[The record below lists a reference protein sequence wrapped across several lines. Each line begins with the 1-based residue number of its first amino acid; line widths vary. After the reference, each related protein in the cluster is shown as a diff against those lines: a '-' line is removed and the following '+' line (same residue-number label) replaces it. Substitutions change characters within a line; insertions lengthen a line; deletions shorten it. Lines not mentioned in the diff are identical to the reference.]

1 MYTKNNVTRFSSI
14 ITRRLLL
21 GICCCLS
28 IFLFACS
35 SQSPK
40 NDSNIFQYAV
50 KSSDSTLSPKN
61 VTFNMAMEEVQKASK
76 TSESNIDTTL
86 GEDQPRIIK
95 SISISGLSDDIQE
108 IYSFQDDKL
117 VSVEYM
123 IKVSESEF
131 EKAIQTLNTQAAALP
146 ADWLMG
152 ENHILEGK
160 TTSWED
166 TQKNTVTL
174 SFPETNTS
182 GERVIL
188 LGLYMA
194 KGSFTELPH

>member
-1 MYTKNNVTRFSSI
+1 
-14 ITRRLLL
+14 
-21 GICCCLS
+21 
-28 IFLFACS
+28 
-35 SQSPK
+35 
-40 NDSNIFQYAV
+40 
-50 KSSDSTLSPKN
+50 
-61 VTFNMAMEEVQKASK
+61 
-76 TSESNIDTTL
+76 
-86 GEDQPRIIK
+86 
-95 SISISGLSDDIQE
+95 
-108 IYSFQDDKL
+108 
-117 VSVEYM
+117 M